1 MFTVNRNGTIRSS
14 GKIEGRSVTGSSV
27 LQVSGTGDDAVLF
40 ADFYDYRKGKGKL
53 AYRVKFSAEWIR
65 EGYDTRD
72 SVVAGGSYAFDCEG
86 CQPTIR

>member
-27 LQVSGTGDDAVLF
+27 LRERNGDDAVLF

-86 CQPTIR
+86 CQHTIR